1 MIVGIGTD
9 ICGAARVAE
18 AIGRRGQTI
27 LDRLFSAAEQALAVH
42 HRSPNQFYA
51 GRFAAKEACAK
62 SLGTGITDRVRWT
75 DIEILARRSGQP
87 YCELSGGA
95 ARRAKR
101 LVGKGF
107 VPKLHVSIA
116 HDGEFAQALVIL
128 EAWLQVSE
136 RVIRFESPSK
146 T

>member
-1 MIVGIGTD
+1 MIVGIGID

-18 AIGRRGQTI
+18 AIERRGQVF
-27 LDRLFSAAEQALAVH
+27 LDRLFSAAEQALAAR

-75 DIEILARRSGQP
+75 DVEILARRSGQP

-101 LVGKGF
+101 LVGRDS
-107 VPKLHVSIA
+107 VPELHVSIT
-116 HDGEFAQALVIL
+116 HDGEFAQALAIL
-128 EAWLQVSE
+128 EA
-136 RVIRFESPSK
+136 RPR
-146 T
+146 